1 MAAQNSLTNCFIC
14 SKKRIPLGICIYGF
28 KRNLAK
34 GYFGFDSY
42 AFFIFDSKKIKKG
55 GKQG

>member
-1 MAAQNSLTNCFIC
+1 LTNCFIC
-14 SKKRIPLGICIYGF
+14 SKKRIPLGICIYCF

-42 AFFIFDSKKIKKG
+42 AFFIFYSKKIKKG